1 MSHINLI
8 LNSALLLLAGF
19 TIGKL
24 VNKIKLP
31 AVTGYLIAGIIMG
44 PSILNVMTPQMNEA
58 ATILSHLA
66 LSLIAFNIGSQ
77 FTIRTIKSLG
87 KSVVWI
93 TFLEAFGASIVVT
106 LAMYFLADQPLHI
119 AMLFGAIAAA
129 TAPAATIMVIRET
142 KAKGTFTD
150 TLLAV
155 VAIDDPVCVILFAI
169 ASGFASLTLHNAGV
183 SPFMV
188 FLDSILGVIYALLV
202 GIGLGLLLT
211 RVIPKIKTPAELQTL
226 SLGLIILGS
235 GLAIQWNLSPLLV
248 NMALG
253 SAIANLSHRADSVI
267 DKITALDTPLY
278 VLFFTLSGASL
289 NLSSLKEIGLVGI
302 IYVVFRVIGKMLGST
317 LGAYISDADENV
329 KKYLG
334 LGLVPQAGV
343 ALGLALIAKQTM
355 PEIGEFIHPAIVS
368 ATVIYELIGPPLAKF
383 ALIKAGDAKA

>member
-24 VNKIKLP
+24 VNKLKLP

-211 RVIPKIKTPAELQTL
+211 RVIPKIKTPADLQTL

-253 SAIANLSHRADSVI
+253 SAIANLSYRADSVI

>member
-93 TFLEAFGASIVVT
+93 AFLEAFGASIVVT

-253 SAIANLSHRADSVI
+253 SAIANLSYRADSVI
-267 DKITALDTPLY
+267 DRITALDTPLY

>member
-24 VNKIKLP
+24 VNKLKLP

>member
-24 VNKIKLP
+24 VNKLKLP

-253 SAIANLSHRADSVI
+253 SAIANLSYRADSVI
-267 DKITALDTPLY
+267 DRITALDTPLY

-317 LGAYISDADENV
+317 LGAYVSDADENV

>member
-24 VNKIKLP
+24 VNKLKLP

-253 SAIANLSHRADSVI
+253 SAIANLSYRADSVI
-267 DKITALDTPLY
+267 DRITALDTPLY

>member
-1 MSHINLI
+1 LSHINLI

-24 VNKIKLP
+24 VNKLKLP